1 MTQNYL
7 TLADPVQS
15 SQHAGLMHPF
25 RYTTC
30 TKHDSAYCNVTHR
43 GRVWLHISR
52 KMDDNSVVL
61 WRHLPIKELHFSHP
75 HIVPCLVC
83 VTVYIIALMCCASF
97 LIACR
102 DLSPVYNKTFSF
114 VYGAILFRIR
124 NVYTNTNRKC
134 RKMLEATEIVFFV
147 SVSKILVSLE
157 LEDNR
162 SQKEMFS
169 PVYTHTAQ
177 QRFQTAPLTSQF
189 LKTSV

>member
-1 MTQNYL
+1 MAAHFKENGRQQCH
-7 TLADPVQS
+7 TLETPS
-15 SQHAGLMHPF
+15 
-25 RYTTC
+25 
-30 TKHDSAYCNVTHR
+30 
-43 GRVWLHISR
+43 
-52 KMDDNSVVL
+52 
-61 WRHLPIKELHFSHP
+61 IKALHFSHP

-83 VTVYIIALMCCASF
+83 VYIIALMYCASL

-114 VYGAILFRIR
+114 VCGAILFRIR

-134 RKMLEATEIVFFV
+134 RKMLEVRPKTTEIVFLV

-162 SQKEMFS
+162 SQKETFS

-177 QRFQTAPLTSQF
+177 QRFQTAPLTSQC